1 MFKQLGQLSSI
12 LTALP
17 KMKEEM
23 EKMQQRLGQLV
34 VDGEAGGGMVKVTA
48 NGRLEILTVTLTD
61 EALAEKD
68 REFLEDLIRS
78 ACNAALD
85 KARKAVGEE
94 TSKMA
99 GGLGLPG
106 VPDLSQM
113 MGS

>member
-1 MFKQLGQLSSI
+1 MFKQLGQLSGL

-34 VDGEAGGGMVKVTA
+34 VDGEAGAGMVKVKV
-48 NGRLEILTVTLTD
+48 NGRLEILSVTLSE

-85 KARKAVGEE
+85 KARQSVGEE
-94 TSKMA
+94 TQKLA

-106 VPDLSQM
+106 MPDFSQM